1 MCIFIACLVVVMS
14 DIEERSWEEIQQDV
28 FEDIDVGIATLRME
42 GHGVLKFIRDA
53 SDSQNG
59 LIWALHMIF
68 MDPDDLHILH
78 DAFRNF
84 KENEGYDPTPED
96 VLQIA
101 TDEVAIYTRDRII
114 TDWLGDDGEVEFDNE
129 SKKRILGNLYMRSL
143 ITYFANESKKD
154 FDILEGRGIDPR
166 RSLRL

>member
-1 MCIFIACLVVVMS
+1 MS

-28 FEDIDVGIATLRME
+28 FEDIDIGIATLRMK
-42 GHGVLKFIRDA
+42 GNGVLKFIKDA

-68 MDPDDLHILH
+68 MDPGDLHILH
-78 DAFRNF
+78 DAFRHF
-84 KENEGYDPTPED
+84 KEYEGFDPTPED

-101 TDEVAIYTRDRII
+101 TDEVAKYTRDHII
-114 TDWLGDDGEVEFDNE
+114 TDWLGTDGEVEFDNE
-129 SKKRILGNLYMRSL
+129 SKKRILDNLYMRSL

-154 FDILEGRGIDPR
+154 FDIMEGRGIDPR
-166 RSLRL
+166 RNLRL

>member
-1 MCIFIACLVVVMS
+1 MS

-28 FEDIDVGIATLRME
+28 FEDIDIGIANLRMK

-59 LIWALHMIF
+59 LIWALHFIF
-68 MDPDDLHILH
+68 IDPKKLYILH
-78 DAFRNF
+78 DAFRFF
-84 KENEGYDPTPED
+84 KENEGFDPTPED

-101 TDEVAIYTRDRII
+101 TDEVAKYTRDRII
-114 TDWLGDDGEVEFDNE
+114 TDWLGTGGEVEFDNE
-129 SKKRILGNLYMRSL
+129 SKKRILDNLYMRSL

-154 FDILEGRGIDPR
+154 FDIMEGRGIDPNR
-166 RSLRL
+166 NLRL